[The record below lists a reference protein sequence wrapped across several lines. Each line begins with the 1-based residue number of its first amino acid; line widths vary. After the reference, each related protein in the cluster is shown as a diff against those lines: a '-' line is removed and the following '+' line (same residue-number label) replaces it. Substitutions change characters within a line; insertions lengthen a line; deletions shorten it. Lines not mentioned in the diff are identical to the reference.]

1 MAMKVM
7 AKISDNMVLCEVSAA
22 EIARLRGCTSTYD
35 KEWHSSYL
43 NVGMEHDLSR
53 AFETLD
59 TLRKLDDSQFKE
71 VSRVLAR
78 LNQTFEDARAAQE
91 ALMLFDTL
99 KEAGDDTV
107 QK

>member
-35 KEWHSSYL
+35 KAWHSDYL
-43 NVGMEHDLSR
+43 KVGMEHDLSR

-71 VSRVLAR
+71 VSRVLTR

-99 KEAGDDTV
+99 KEAGDETV

>member
-1 MAMKVM
+1 MKVM
-7 AKISDNMVLCEVSAA
+7 AKISDNMVLCEVSAS
-22 EIARLRGCTSTYD
+22 EIARLRGCTSIYD
-35 KEWHSSYL
+35 KAWDSNYIK
-43 NVGMEHDLSR
+43 VGMEHDLSR

-71 VSRVLAR
+71 VSRVLER
-78 LNQTFEDARAAQE
+78 LTKTFEDARAAQE